1 MPIRVIGLVI
11 LVVGV
16 VLLVFGFNASDAPV
30 EQARETLTGKYS
42 DSTMLYIIL
51 GAVGVV
57 LGGLMAMMRRSI

>member
-16 VLLVFGFNASDAPV
+16 VLLAFGFNASDAPV
-30 EQARETLTGKYS
+30 EQARETLTGKYR